1 MAIVIIESPNLSS
14 DQKSRI
20 GERIITAL
28 QHEGMAP
35 GSVIVL
41 FQPERGDIYLDGLLV
56 QAQAVAPASASVPSA
71 PKASA
76 PAPIAE
82 SAPAFKTKARRS
94 KPELEEMKQQL
105 MRALQDKGSL
115 SSFEAQ
121 VALDLKE
128 CDWAPATLR
137 RLFTELEEAKLIVKS
152 GQKRG
157 TRYVWKGFSAIG
169 WVESCSLDG
178 HSRREGPRVFPNVI
192 RCRPAT
198 HGYFRS
204 VKDR

>member
-1 MAIVIIESPNLSS
+1 MAIVIIETPCLSA

-20 GERIITAL
+20 GERVITAL

-56 QAQAVAPASASVPSA
+56 QAQAAAVPVVSTP
-71 PKASA
+71 PKA
-76 PAPIAE
+76 PAPPSISE
-82 SAPAFKTKARRS
+82 PTPSFKTKARRS
-94 KPELEEMKQQL
+94 KPELEDMKKQL

-137 RLFTELEEAKLIVKS
+137 RLFTELEEGKLIVKN

-157 TRYVWKGFSAIG
+157 TRYVWKGIVNSPQPTPA
-169 WVESCSLDG
+169 VKLVKAEND
-178 HSRREGPRVFPNVI
+178 EG
-192 RCRPAT
+192 
-198 HGYFRS
+198 
-204 VKDR
+204 

>member
-1 MAIVIIESPNLSS
+1 MAIVIIETPSLSA

-20 GERIITAL
+20 GERVITAL

-56 QAQAVAPASASVPSA
+56 QAQAAAQVPVVSIA
-71 PKASA
+71 PKA
-76 PAPIAE
+76 PAPSPMSE
-82 SAPAFKTKARRS
+82 PAPTFKTKARRS
-94 KPELEEMKQQL
+94 KPELEDMKKQL

-137 RLFTELEEAKLIVKS
+137 RLFTELEEGKLIVKN

-157 TRYVWKGFSAIG
+157 TRYVWKGIVNSPQATPA
-169 WVESCSLDG
+169 VKLVKAESD
-178 HSRREGPRVFPNVI
+178 EG
-192 RCRPAT
+192 
-198 HGYFRS
+198 
-204 VKDR
+204 